1 MEISV
6 EKENLKLKCF
16 ENTLLCIGK
25 KYKPFVDTKVQ
36 VGRGQ

>member
-6 EKENLKLKCF
+6 EKENKVKVFWKYIILHRQ
-16 ENTLLCIGK
+16 